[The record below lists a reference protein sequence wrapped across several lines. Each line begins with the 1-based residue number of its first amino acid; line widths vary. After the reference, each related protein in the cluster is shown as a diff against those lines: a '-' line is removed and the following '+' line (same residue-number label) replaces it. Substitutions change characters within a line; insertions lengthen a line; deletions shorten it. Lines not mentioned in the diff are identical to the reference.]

1 MDEVGKAIEMSYSS
15 VDVFEFWDYSLTRFD
30 NDTNSGGH
38 YAQHVNMF
46 LKLKQESSGNSSR
59 IQSKIKDKYMED

>member
-1 MDEVGKAIEMSYSS
+1 MDEVGKAIEMSYSL
-15 VDVFEFWDYSLTRFD
+15 VDVFEFWDSLTRFD

-46 LKLKQESSGNSSR
+46 LKTGIIRQFIPDS
-59 IQSKIKDKYMED
+59 